1 MHTVSLQLNGK
12 EYSLETGRF
21 AKLAQ
26 GAVMVRYA
34 DTMVL
39 VTVCASSEKKDLDF
53 LPLTVEYRE
62 KTASAGKIPGGFFK
76 REGKPSDKEVL
87 SARLI
92 DRPVRPLFPKTWRHE
107 TQIVATVFS
116 ADQENDSDTLAAVGA
131 SAAIMLSGLPFGGP
145 FSEVS
150 VGRINGEFILN
161 PTFKQLEESDLEM
174 IVAGTDDAIL
184 MVEGSSKEISE
195 EDFVAA
201 IEFAHDNIK
210 QFNNLQRELVALAGK
225 PAVEFVEPVTDEAL
239 VEAVNAL
246 IRDDV
251 RAQVR
256 TMSSKEF
263 RSAFRKE
270 ITEKVL
276 TTINEQ
282 MPLESPEEFAVRNKT
297 LTKIVGKIEKHE
309 MRRMILDEN
318 LRLDGRKT
326 TEVRPITVEVG
337 VLPRTH
343 GSALFTRGETQ
354 SLTTVTLGTKDDE
367 QIIDGM
373 LPTYFRRFMLHY
385 NFPPYSTGEVGR
397 MTGTSRRETGHG
409 NLAERAVKVMAPTEA
424 EFPYVIRIVSD
435 ILESNGSSSMATV
448 CASSLAMWDAGV
460 PLKKAVSG
468 IAMGLIKEGDEVAIL
483 SDILGDEDFLGDMD
497 FKVAGTADGI
507 TACQMDI
514 KIGGLS
520 KDILR
525 NALLQ
530 ARDGRLHILSK
541 MNEGLSGVRSE
552 LSPYAPRLTT
562 IQIPVDA
569 IGAVIG
575 TGGSVI
581 RAMCLEFGVEINIQ
595 DDGTVVVASTNGE
608 ASAKAVERILSI
620 VRPPEVGMVYTAT
633 VKEVREGLGAI
644 CEFMPKTKGLLHI
657 SQISYDYFEN
667 VGDILKNGQQIE
679 VKLIEIQ
686 PDGKFRLS
694 RKALLE
700 KPEGY
705 VERERPREPRRDDD
719 RRDDRRGGD
728 RRDDRRGGGG
738 GYNRR

>member
-282 MPLESPEEFAVRNKT
+282 MPLESPEEIAVRNKT

-738 GYNRR
+738 YNRR